1 MRHPIPGVI
10 VGTAL
15 GGIAAVIGVTIGI
28 TMLYRRK
35 RRSQAVKLMRSN
47 QRQRTDAFN
56 EGE

>member
-56 EGE
+56 EG